1 MKSFIPVK
9 RLFRLFAIS
18 VIILVFIIIAFY
30 TLILPKVVSSKS
42 VINFVE
48 EQTLKSTGAELTIV
62 NPELKTGFRPGFSF
76 DVDKIAL
83 RKENE
88 DLLVVKD
95 FKTEISFAKLLKNE
109 ITFKTLGI
117 DDLFVDVD
125 KIMALIPAQ
134 EQEKKETKPIS
145 TKLDIFN
152 SKLYINNCKILASLS
167 EDTKLTLNGRKMLIE
182 EKRNPKHVRFII
194 DTVISKNGK
203 DLKISLSDN
212 NKFYTDKR
220 RLIIEEC
227 PLDINNSRIIIKSM
241 ASEKKYAIVLE
252 SNNFSLADGANL
264 LGANLFINNGSD
276 IIAETKNLKGHVD
289 FKLLYT
295 RKGLNGDIK
304 VKDSS
309 FNLRSLA
316 DMPVNVTGG
325 HIDIKPDLITLED
338 FTGYYAGNK
347 KNELTLTGTVTDY
360 YKSVDTKID
369 IKTIMTDDFTRR
381 YLSKL
386 AGCSITMT
394 GEKPAGT
401 LIKVFSK
408 YNNVDVVYMAKLA
421 AGNDILIEGA
431 SLSPTGYD
439 RAVAADIHLKGNI
452 LNIENIRY
460 YIAKEINKG
469 SKVKPILT
477 IFGNIDIADN
487 NNILNLGFDV
497 PNPLPSEFL
506 NVLIGQKLFRRG
518 LISGN
523 MEWVNTGKVPVLK
536 GTLKAEKV
544 FVPSQRLFIR
554 DGSFSTTNGTLNLS
568 SSGKYKRSDYKLTGT
583 MLNQMV
589 LPVIIKDID
598 FTIDNVDVERMMASV
613 AAPPASKPNAES
625 PSVEEQKAQEN
636 FMATAESGSDSEL
649 AEADI
654 AEDNVQIF
662 VPGII
667 AIEHAGFHLLKGK
680 YKDINFGNLHA
691 SASLSKDGKLKIDSN
706 RFDFADG
713 HSSVKVRCDL
723 VNNLYRVILGVKD
736 IDSDRVASAMLNLK
750 REITGKASG
759 IIDINTDKS
768 LALNGM
774 IKFAIFDGTIEK
786 IGLVEYALN
795 FVSIFR
801 NPMAMV
807 SPSTVFDLVNIPEGR
822 FAKISGTLKM
832 KDNVINR
839 MEIISSAEQLAC
851 LIMGR
856 FDLVSRDASL
866 RIYTKFANKNKG
878 IAGFLRN
885 LSLNSLANRV
895 SLGANN
901 SDANYY
907 AAELKLLPSINADEK
922 DCQVFL
928 TTVDGDVEHNNFLSS
943 LKKIK

>member
-227 PLDINNSRIIIKSM
+227 PLDINKSRIIIKSM

-347 KNELTLTGTVTDY
+347 KNTLTLTGTVTDY

-477 IFGNIDIADN
+477 IFGEITFFRTFYKSKLNGKCFCYVDRLLNLPKYDYFDPYIKAEVLSSVADDNYSKTAKYINSLIGNRISLNEKGSFISRQTVRNIILKSPVSTPNYNKLKDVDTLYILGDEKWIPTQN
-487 NNILNLGFDV
+487 NNNKKDTYTVI
-497 PNPLPSEFL
+497 SES
-506 NVLIGQKLFRRG
+506 KRKYFR
-518 LISGN
+518 L
-523 MEWVNTGKVPVLK
+523 
-536 GTLKAEKV
+536 
-544 FVPSQRLFIR
+544 
-554 DGSFSTTNGTLNLS
+554 
-568 SSGKYKRSDYKLTGT
+568 
-583 MLNQMV
+583 
-589 LPVIIKDID
+589 
-598 FTIDNVDVERMMASV
+598 
-613 AAPPASKPNAES
+613 
-625 PSVEEQKAQEN
+625 
-636 FMATAESGSDSEL
+636 
-649 AEADI
+649 
-654 AEDNVQIF
+654 
-662 VPGII
+662 
-667 AIEHAGFHLLKGK
+667 
-680 YKDINFGNLHA
+680 
-691 SASLSKDGKLKIDSN
+691 
-706 RFDFADG
+706 
-713 HSSVKVRCDL
+713 
-723 VNNLYRVILGVKD
+723 
-736 IDSDRVASAMLNLK
+736 
-750 REITGKASG
+750 
-759 IIDINTDKS
+759 
-768 LALNGM
+768 
-774 IKFAIFDGTIEK
+774 
-786 IGLVEYALN
+786 
-795 FVSIFR
+795 
-801 NPMAMV
+801 
-807 SPSTVFDLVNIPEGR
+807 
-822 FAKISGTLKM
+822 
-832 KDNVINR
+832 
-839 MEIISSAEQLAC
+839 
-851 LIMGR
+851 
-856 FDLVSRDASL
+856 
-866 RIYTKFANKNKG
+866 
-878 IAGFLRN
+878 
-885 LSLNSLANRV
+885 
-895 SLGANN
+895 
-901 SDANYY
+901 
-907 AAELKLLPSINADEK
+907 
-922 DCQVFL
+922 
-928 TTVDGDVEHNNFLSS
+928 
-943 LKKIK
+943 

>member
-1 MKSFIPVK
+1 MKSFKPVK
-9 RLFRLFAIS
+9 SLFKVIFVS
-18 VIILVFIIIAFY
+18 SIILVIIAVIFY
-30 TLILPKVVSSKS
+30 ALILPKIVSSKT
-42 VINFVE
+42 VTNFIEKQV
-48 EQTLKSTGAELTIV
+48 LKITGAELTIDNAV
-62 NPELKTGFRPGFSF
+62 LKTGFRSAIDF
-76 DVDKIAL
+76 DVAKISL

-88 DLLVVKD
+88 DLLLVKD
-95 FKTEISFAKLLKNE
+95 FESEVSFAKLLKNE
-109 ITFKTLGI
+109 ITLKKLGV

-125 KIMALIPAQ
+125 KIMALMPAG
-134 EQEKKETKPIS
+134 EQEKTKNKPVS
-145 TKLDIFN
+145 TKFDIFN

-167 EDTKLTLNGRKMLIE
+167 EDTKLTLNGKHMLIE

-203 DLKISLSDN
+203 DLKISLCDN
-212 NKFYTDKR
+212 NKFYTDKK

-227 PLDINNSRIIIKSM
+227 PLDINKSKIIIKSM
-241 ASEKKYAIVLE
+241 ASEDKYAIVLE
-252 SNNFSLADGANL
+252 SNDFRLEDGANL
-264 LGANLFINNGSD
+264 LGTNLFINNGSD
-276 IIAETKNLKGHVD
+276 IIAETKNLKGHID
-289 FKLLYT
+289 FKFLYT
-295 RKGLNGDIK
+295 KNGLNGEIK
-304 VKDSS
+304 VKDSF
-309 FNLRSLA
+309 FNLNSLA

-325 HIDIKPDLITLED
+325 NINITPDLITLSD
-338 FTGYYAGNK
+338 FAGYYADNT
-347 KNELTLTGTVTDY
+347 KNTLTLTGTVTDY
-360 YKSVDTKID
+360 YNSVDTKID
-369 IKTIMTDDFTRR
+369 IHTIMTDDFTRK

-408 YNNVDVVYMAKLA
+408 YDNIDVVYMAKLA

-439 RAVAADIHLKGNI
+439 RAIAADMHLKGNI
-452 LNIENIRY
+452 LNIENIKY
-460 YIAKEINKG
+460 YIAKELNKD
-469 SKVKPILT
+469 SKVEPILT
-477 IFGNIDIADN
+477 IFGNLDIADN

-497 PNPLPSEFL
+497 PKPLPSEFL
-506 NVLIGQKLFRRG
+506 NVLIGQKLFKKG

-523 MEWVNTGKVPVLK
+523 MEWLNTGKVPVLK
-536 GTLKAEKV
+536 GELRADKV

-554 DGSFSTTNGTLNLS
+554 DGIFSTTNGTLNLS
-568 SSGKYKRSDYKLTGT
+568 SSGKYKRSEYNLTGT

-589 LPVIIKDID
+589 LPIVIKNIE

-613 AAPPASKPNAES
+613 AAPP
-625 PSVEEQKAQEN
+625 PSVGELETPSAEEQKAQDN
-636 FMATAESGSDSEL
+636 FMAAAENGSDADL
-649 AEADI
+649 ANADI
-654 AEDNVQIF
+654 AEDNVQTF

-680 YKDINFGNLHA
+680 YKDIDFGNLHA

-713 HSSVKVRCDL
+713 HSSIKIRCDL
-723 VNNLYRVILGVKD
+723 PNNLFRVILGVKD
-736 IDSDRVASAMLNLK
+736 IDSDKVASAVLDLK

-759 IIDINTDKS
+759 IIDINTDES

-807 SPSTVFDLVNIPEGR
+807 SPSTIFDLVNIPEGR
-822 FAKISGTLKM
+822 FAKISGTLNI
-832 KDNVINR
+832 KDNVITR
-839 MEIISSAEQLAC
+839 MQIISSAEQLAC

-866 RIYTKFANKNKG
+866 RIYTKFASKNKG
-878 IAGFLRN
+878 VTGFLRN
-885 LSLNSLANRV
+885 ISLNSLASRV
-895 SLGANN
+895 SLGADN
-901 SDANYY
+901 SEANYY
-907 AAELKLLPSINADEK
+907 AAELQMIPDINADEK
-922 DCQVFL
+922 DCQIFL